1 MLPSRLRVHVFSPRT
16 PSLSIKSQPASSAP
30 NAKPAYAVLCT
41 PSKAFQ
47 LRQVQT
53 SNSLF
58 VTQPALEAHSNEI
71 PVPVTRAIASCNA
84 TLELH
89 PTDSSAA
96 ALLKEVLPLYDVVAG
111 DVDATGNGASK
122 AAVFDDLPLSDGQC
136 QAGWDEVMAFE
147 HEGSSYRPTANA
159 LSQVWRSIN
168 AAALA
173 EGVKLGSQFLRNDI
187 TRAVAEDSHPQSFT
201 EAILA
206 SLSNEEQD
214 RTGPWCCLDRSKTVA
229 FVGKVLLDAK
239 QGNDYLIADF
249 TDAWED
255 TLPEAWRKD
264 AQLSAL
270 EGVHEFSTET
280 TIRSKNKGA
289 ATTIAGSE
297 AANAGKTSARK
308 WHEKFG
314 KTRKK

>member
-1 MLPSRLRVHVFSPRT
+1 MH
-16 PSLSIKSQPASSAP
+16 SLSIKSQAASNAP

-58 VTQPALEAHSNEI
+58 ITQPALEAHSNEM
-71 PVPVTRAIASCNA
+71 PVPVTRAIASCTA

-89 PTDSSAA
+89 PTDASAA
-96 ALLKEVLPLYDVVAG
+96 ALLKDVLPLYDIIAG
-111 DVDATGNGASK
+111 DVDATGNGLSK
-122 AAVFDDLPLSDGQC
+122 AAIFDDIPLSDGQC
-136 QAGWDEVMAFE
+136 QSGWDEVVAFE
-147 HEGSSYRPTANA
+147 HEESSYRPSANA

-173 EGVKLGSQFLRNDI
+173 EGVKLDSQFLENDI
-187 TRAVAEDSHPQSFT
+187 TRAVAEDGHPQSFT
-201 EAILA
+201 EAILGV
-206 SLSNEEQD
+206 LSSEGQD
-214 RTGPWCCLDRSKTVA
+214 RNGPWCCLERSKTVT
-229 FVGKVLLDAK
+229 FVGKILLDAK
-239 QGNDYLIADF
+239 QGNDYLIANF

-255 TLPEAWRKD
+255 KLPEAWRKD
-264 AQLSAL
+264 AKLSAL
-270 EGVHEFSTET
+270 EGVCEFPTEM
-280 TIRSKNKGA
+280 TIRAKSKGA
-289 ATTIAGSE
+289 ATNIASSE
-297 AANAGKTSARK
+297 AVNAPKSSARK